1 MIYPSERNMKI
12 ILYKVGGYREKYD
25 ARNQRKE
32 FLSCIHHRFL
42 RKSLIFDAI
51 SKVPQI
57 TTVEEWRHLPQYRY
71 LGVQTN
77 EGLEI
82 IHHPQPVLAYLNTT
96 TICDSY
102 HTYQNSVQS
111 WHDL

>member
-12 ILYKVGGYREKYD
+12 ILYKVGGYREKYN

-51 SKVPQI
+51 SEVP
-57 TTVEEWRHLPQYRY
+57 
-71 LGVQTN
+71 
-77 EGLEI
+77 
-82 IHHPQPVLAYLNTT
+82 
-96 TICDSY
+96 
-102 HTYQNSVQS
+102 
-111 WHDL
+111 